1 MIFKL
6 LKKIKEL
13 WKEWDIP
20 KIYVLLFLISLF
32 IFILLKSIFYEKAGG
47 FFQGIIIEYVGMLF
61 DIFVLGIIFS
71 IFYKFTEKKR
81 DIKRYREEIDDYRGW
96 ESDEAKFKIIGNI
109 RRLNKLGFTSID
121 LSKCYL
127 KKSDL
132 SGLNLT
138 GADLWE
144 TNFQDASLNGT
155 TMIGANIECT
165 NFKGANLSEAN
176 LQGAINMSLW
186 LDEDSILFK
195 ETNFEGANLE
205 ECNLKDAQLMRANFK
220 NVKLKNAELQNASLS
235 QSDFNDAKLYETHFE
250 GAILKYAKFQNTT
263 MDEDA
268 IDEMGTMG
276 CGRERNYLN
285 NVDFEGA
292 TIKNNEWLSID
303 ELLKV
308 KTLYGAELDP
318 EFEKQIENNY
328 PNLLKNMMDVG

>member
-71 IFYKFTEKKR
+71 IFYKFTERKR
-81 DIKRYREEIDDYRGW
+81 DIKRYLEEIDDYRGW

-109 RRLNKLGFTSID
+109 RRLNKLGFTRID
-121 LSKCYL
+121 LSRCYL
-127 KKSDL
+127 KKGNL

-138 GADLWE
+138 GANLWE
-144 TNFQDASLNGT
+144 TNFQDASLDET

-165 NFKGANLSEAN
+165 NFKGASLFEAN
-176 LQGAINMSLW
+176 LQGAINMYPW
-186 LDEDSILFK
+186 LEGDAMSFK
-195 ETNFEGANLE
+195 GPNFEGANLE

-220 NVKLKNAELQNASLS
+220 NVKLKNAELQNANLS
-235 QSDFNDAKLYETHFE
+235 ESDFKDAKLYETHFE
-250 GAILKYAKFQNTT
+250 GAILKNAKLQNTT

-268 IDEMGTMG
+268 ITEMGIMG
-276 CGRERNYLN
+276 LGMGRSYFN
-285 NVDFEGA
+285 
-292 TIKNNEWLSID
+292 NNEEDS
-303 ELLKV
+303 
-308 KTLYGAELDP
+308 
-318 EFEKQIENNY
+318 
-328 PNLLKNMMDVG
+328 